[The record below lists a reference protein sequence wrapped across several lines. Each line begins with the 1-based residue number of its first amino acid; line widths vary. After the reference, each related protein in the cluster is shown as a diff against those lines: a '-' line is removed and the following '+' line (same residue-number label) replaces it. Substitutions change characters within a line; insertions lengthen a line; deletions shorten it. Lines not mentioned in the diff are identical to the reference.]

1 MAACRAPNDLHNG
14 EDLSSIRCVVPEIRD
29 QNDKTKSNVLPIS
42 PAMSETRDL
51 GGIVITSRQMDEFRI
66 RVHSFVRLINA
77 LRVVQ
82 TVFILA
88 DPMMSCRRKGE
99 KRECGCHVLM
109 TSSGGT
115 ET

>member
-1 MAACRAPNDLHNG
+1 MTACRAMRDQHNG
-14 EDLSSIRCVVPEIRD
+14 EDPSSIRCVVPEIRD

-51 GGIVITSRQMDEFRI
+51 GEIVITSRQMDEFRI

-109 TSSGGT
+109 TSLGST
-115 ET
+115 KT

>member
-1 MAACRAPNDLHNG
+1 MRDQHNV
-14 EDLSSIRCVVPEIRD
+14 EDPSSIRCVVPEIRD

-42 PAMSETRDL
+42 PAMSETRDD
-51 GGIVITSRQMDEFRI
+51 GGIAITSRRMSQFYI
-66 RVHSFVRLINA
+66 RVHSFVRLVNA

-88 DPMMSCRRKGE
+88 DSMMSCRRKGE